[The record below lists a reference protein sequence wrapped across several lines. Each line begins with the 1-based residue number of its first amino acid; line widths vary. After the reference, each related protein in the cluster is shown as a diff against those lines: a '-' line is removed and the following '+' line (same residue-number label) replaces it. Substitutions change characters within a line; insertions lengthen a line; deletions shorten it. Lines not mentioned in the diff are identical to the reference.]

1 MFDILTTIITNFFR
15 TFIIKK
21 FISIFFKTDEVKHKN
36 RGKYVYILFFIVT
49 TAVHLIFRLPM
60 INIVINI
67 LMIYTITQIY
77 EGEQKK
83 KILATISIY
92 GINMACD
99 ILSVY
104 SFTNYIVGE
113 NYNEISAYIT
123 VLLICI
129 CENYLEKYI
138 IKKKGIEYT
147 PPYWHILIFIPAI
160 SIVILLYLL
169 LNNLKNQ
176 GVLIIVSAGILII
189 NMLIFYL
196 YNALLDAYIRLEENS
211 LFERQL
217 ASYTNQLDIL
227 MQSEE
232 KLSALRHDMKHHLN
246 ELLLLASGNQSKNE
260 IVDYIQNMRM
270 FIENKKE
277 YTNSGNK
284 EIDSILNYML
294 NEAQKILDEVE
305 YKISIPKDI
314 SIRFFDLNIIFGNL
328 LDNAILAA
336 SNSRRKWLS
345 VFVHYD
351 KGLLF
356 INIKN
361 SYEGRL
367 SKWEDSY
374 LSTKRDTGRHGIG
387 LQNVKRVI
395 KNYNGSINISDDNNI
410 FDIKVV
416 LYTMKMK

>member
-21 FISIFFKTDEVKHKN
+21 FICIFFKTDEVKHKN

-83 KILATISIY
+83 KILATILIY

-294 NEAQKILDEVE
+294 NEAQKVLDEVE

-367 SKWEDSY
+367 STWEDS
-374 LSTKRDTGRHGIG
+374 
-387 LQNVKRVI
+387 
-395 KNYNGSINISDDNNI
+395 
-410 FDIKVV
+410 
-416 LYTMKMK
+416 